1 MTDLTRLC
9 TLCLKD
15 SSDMHAF
22 ENYTVLILFYRLC
35 IHSEKKLCKLFLNLL
50 YIFSYSTEPQARGPP
65 GRFVKDTY
73 ESQKERFLQE
83 NQSGDSSLEEWIV
96 SDGELTSEDSGT
108 EDSLSS
114 DDTIVEVSAVY
125 LRLIALHAGNHR
137 WTVSKT
143 CRNNKQSSYSQT
155 SLSYS
160 FVYSHGLANIYNCH
174 QM

>member
-1 MTDLTRLC
+1 MHLRI
-9 TLCLKD
+9 TLFWFCSIGCVFD
-15 SSDMHAF
+15 G
-22 ENYTVLILFYRLC
+22 
-35 IHSEKKLCKLFLNLL
+35 KKSCVNFFSTYYL
-50 YIFSYSTEPQARGPP
+50 FSYSTEPQARGPP

-108 EDSLSS
+108 EGSLSS

-137 WTVSKT
+137 WTVKHVEITNNHLILKHCCRTVSYSIPT
-143 CRNNKQSSYSQT
+143 VSETFTIVIRCRN
-155 SLSYS
+155 
-160 FVYSHGLANIYNCH
+160 F
-174 QM
+174 